1 MSFIFNSFQEGTK
14 FSSIVKEAKD
24 RGFTEPDPR
33 EDLSGLDVRR
43 KLIILSRETG
53 LAMEPEHVHIQ
64 NILPKACNEAESVE
78 QLMAELEKAD
88 AHFESM
94 RKAAAKEN
102 KVLRMI
108 AKLEDGKAS
117 IALEGVKETHPFYS
131 LSGSDNM
138 IVFTTE
144 RYKER
149 PLVIRGPGA
158 GAEVTAAGVFAEII
172 KIGNSLK

>member
-1 MSFIFNSFQEGTK
+1 MIGRELST
-14 FSSIVKEAKD
+14 FSSIVKEAKK
-24 RGFTEPDPR
+24 RGYTEPDPR

-53 LAMEPEHVHIQ
+53 LAMEPEHVNIQ
-64 NILPKACNEAESVE
+64 NILPKACNDAATVDE
-78 QLMAELEKAD
+78 LMVELEKAD
-88 AHFESM
+88 DHFEAM
-94 RKAAAKEN
+94 RKTAADQG

-108 AKLEDGKAS
+108 AKLEDGNAS
-117 IALEGVKETHPFYS
+117 IALESVGSDHPFYA

-144 RYKER
+144 RYRER
-149 PLVIRGPGA
+149 PLVVTGPGA

-172 KIGNSLK
+172 KIGNYLK